1 MENNKA
7 RVLVYKILY
16 QVLIEIREE
25 AYIKENK
32 KIHLLSDMIHN
43 IPLVLMNAENEED
56 YSKIMKQIE
65 DRAKGL
71 GIDSWLKNALNQFS
85 E

>member
-1 MENNKA
+1 MQNDRAKE
-7 RVLVYKILY
+7 LVYKVLY

-25 AYIKENK
+25 AYIKQNE

-43 IPLVLMNAENEED
+43 IPLVLMNAETEED
-56 YSKIMKQIE
+56 YTKIMRQIE

-71 GIDSWLKNALNQFS
+71 SIDGWLKNVLSQL
-85 E
+85 